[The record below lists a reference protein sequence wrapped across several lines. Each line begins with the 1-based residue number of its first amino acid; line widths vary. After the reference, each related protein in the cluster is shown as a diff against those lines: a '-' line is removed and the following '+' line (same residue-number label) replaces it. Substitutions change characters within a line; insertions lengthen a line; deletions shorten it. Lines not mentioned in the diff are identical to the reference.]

1 MLISETHANTLRRN
15 AIPSQID
22 AETDIGQLIR
32 RGEINF
38 IHPHKIIW
46 YRSRYCRERE
56 REGSHREGGGEI
68 TGKHVT
74 DTSKKEVTLFIKSF
88 QKRSSLSCKENG
100 ANPSSSA
107 FQASL
112 IRLVRNQTFAA
123 AMGSQLMHQRV
134 QGRNDDKLTHTHT
147 HTHTT
152 T

>member
-1 MLISETHANTLRRN
+1 MSAGLWQPAIGRQRMLISETHANTLRRN

-107 FQASL
+107 YQASL
-112 IRLVRNQTFAA
+112 GQSGIKHLALLCGFTAHA
-123 AMGSQLMHQRV
+123 PASAGT
-134 QGRNDDKLTHTHT
+134 K
-147 HTHTT
+147 
-152 T
+152 